1 MAASDMRRRT
11 LLIAAGAC
19 VLAACQRE
27 SPNPR
32 PPAPGPARPPDAA
45 FGEVIR
51 MYDRDVMDVLR
62 RLPTTS
68 LTPDEARARERGTTL
83 VPPASAADLEAL
95 ERRIGKP
102 LPPSYRAFLTTTD
115 GMMFEGFLNQ
125 VMLLRASEV
134 KPLTASEFP
143 GIGVWFS
150 MPDAAVPLA
159 PEAGGPLPG
168 SALRRAW
175 MISSVEDG
183 DTYFIFPEL
192 EGSDGEWPVWF
203 FGPKNP
209 GAYGYRSF
217 RAMLE
222 RERDAALRNLS
233 QRRQVR

>member
-1 MAASDMRRRT
+1 
-11 LLIAAGAC
+11 
-19 VLAACQRE
+19 
-27 SPNPR
+27 
-32 PPAPGPARPPDAA
+32 
-45 FGEVIR
+45 
-51 MYDRDVMDVLR
+51 
-62 RLPTTS
+62 
-68 LTPDEARARERGTTL
+68 
-83 VPPASAADLEAL
+83 
-95 ERRIGKP
+95 
-102 LPPSYRAFLTTTD
+102 
-115 GMMFEGFLNQ
+115 
-125 VMLLRASEV
+125 
-134 KPLTASEFP
+134 
-143 GIGVWFS
+143 